1 MSILFFAK
9 FGGVCMGLYENIK
22 QVAKAKGYSINKLEQ
37 ELGFARSYIGKF
49 KTITPSAEKIQ
60 QIADFL
66 GVSTDY
72 LLAGSSNAKGVT
84 TCIDCGFTYDSSF
97 PEDIKQHEKE
107 HMAWEKATKKFGKLY
122 FYYPERERIK
132 AENRNICHNLS
143 NPLEERINAQL
154 LVLKCLFSRSV
165 EANGCNLN
173 HVPFDTYISMMLGNK
188 TYRKNLDDAL
198 YNELLKKYGTKSG
211 ISHGSIYYVPANIQ
225 KLPNTIA
232 AHLDISDLSEKEQE
246 DIADYVEYIRS
257 KHKKGD

>member
-1 MSILFFAK
+1 
-9 FGGVCMGLYENIK
+9 MGLYENIK

-122 FYYPERERIK
+122 FYYPERERIY
-132 AENRNICHNLS
+132 A
-143 NPLEERINAQL
+143 
-154 LVLKCLFSRSV
+154 
-165 EANGCNLN
+165 
-173 HVPFDTYISMMLGNK
+173 
-188 TYRKNLDDAL
+188 
-198 YNELLKKYGTKSG
+198 
-211 ISHGSIYYVPANIQ
+211 
-225 KLPNTIA
+225 TI
-232 AHLDISDLSEKEQE
+232 
-246 DIADYVEYIRS
+246 
-257 KHKKGD
+257 

>member
-1 MSILFFAK
+1 
-9 FGGVCMGLYENIK
+9 MGLYENIK
-22 QVAKAKGYSINKLEQ
+22 QVAKTKGYSINRLEQ

-72 LLAGSSNAKGVT
+72 LLAGSSETKGMT

-97 PEDIKQHEKE
+97 PEDVRQHKKE
-107 HMAWEKATKKFGKLY
+107 HLAWEKATQKFGKLY
-122 FYYPERERIK
+122 LYYPERERIK
-132 AENRNICHNLS
+132 AENRNICHDLS
-143 NPLEERINAQL
+143 KPLEERMNAQL
-154 LVLKCLFSRSV
+154 LVLRCLFSRSI
-165 EANGCNLN
+165 ESNGCDLN
-173 HVPFDTYISMMLGNK
+173 HVSFDTYVAMMLGNK
-188 TYRKNLDDAL
+188 TYRKNLDDGL
-198 YNELLKKYGTKSG
+198 YNELVKKYGTKPG
-211 ISHGSIYYVPANIQ
+211 ISYGSIYHVPVNIQ
-225 KLPNTIA
+225 QSPNTVA